1 MIFLSV
7 SSVVHFCHDY
17 IDVVQ
22 HDVGV
27 VRGEGQ
33 RWPDPDGRVSAA
45 SEVDASLLETVE
57 DFISDL
63 DIFYINRTKS
73 SQAAGSRQNL
83 RESRLKLCEAA
94 EDRASSLVN
103 ALKQTFL
110 ADSFDHL
117 EMDSYDHPAK
127 GH

>member
-1 MIFLSV
+1 MIFVSV

-17 IDVVQ
+17 IHVVQ

-33 RWPDPDGRVSAA
+33 RRPDPDGRVSAA
-45 SEVDASLLETVE
+45 SEVDASLLQTVK

-63 DIFYINRTKS
+63 GIFYINRTQS
-73 SQAAGSRQNL
+73 SQAAGARENL
-83 RESRLKLCEAA
+83 RESRLELCKAT
-94 EDRASSLVN
+94 EDCAPSLVD
-103 ALKQTFL
+103 ALQQTFL

-117 EMDSYDHPAK
+117 EMDSYYHPSEDH
-127 GH
+127 